1 MDDIAAH
8 LKSLLPKRPPA
19 KKPAKSSNIV
29 RKRAAAER
37 AVGPDAEQRLQGIE
51 EETAEYAERISARG
65 NLELQ
70 AAEMVAQLPNQLASI
85 SVRASGDPRLQAAVQ
100 KKAAERLA
108 AADITAGKVMHAI
121 GRIAFADIR
130 RAFDDEGGMVPINR
144 LDDDTAMA
152 ISSVDVET
160 KVERTKTEGMRSVTT
175 VKKLRMSDRMSALT
189 LLAKHF
195 KLVGDEGDGV
205 NALASALADRLDR
218 AQKRMHGTAPAQP
231 IEDAVIREPRAVDY
245 SSQQPQPE

>member
-8 LKSLLPKRPPA
+8 LKSLLPKRPPV
-19 KKPAKSSNIV
+19 KKPAKSGNII
-29 RKRAAAER
+29 RKRATAER
-37 AVGPDAEQRLQGIE
+37 AAAAGDPDAERRLQRVE

-70 AAEMVAQLPNQLASI
+70 AAEIVARKTVLPIDRCS
-85 SVRASGDPRLQAAVQ
+85 SDPRLQAAIA
-100 KKAAERLA
+100 KKTQERLA

-130 RAFDDEGGMVPINR
+130 RAFDDEGGMVPINQ

-160 KVERTKTEGMRSVTT
+160 KVERTLTEGMRSVTS

-245 SSQQPQPE
+245 GS

>member
-19 KKPAKSSNIV
+19 KKPAKSSNII

-37 AVGPDAEQRLQGIE
+37 AGGLDAEQRLQSIE
-51 EETAEYAERISARG
+51 EETAEYAERTAAW
-65 NLELQ
+65 NNPELQ
-70 AAEMVAQLPNQLASI
+70 AAELVAHHPAARRTSDPVLA
-85 SVRASGDPRLQAAVQ
+85 AAVQ
-100 KKAAERLA
+100 RKTAERLA

-130 RAFDDEGGMVPINR
+130 RAFDDQGGMVPINQ

-160 KVERTKTEGMRSVTT
+160 KVERTKTEGMRSVTS

-245 SSQQPQPE
+245 GS

>member
-8 LKSLLPKRPPA
+8 LKSLLPNRPPA
-19 KKPAKSSNIV
+19 KKPATSGDII
-29 RKRAAAER
+29 RKRATAER
-37 AVGPDAEQRLQGIE
+37 AAAAGDPDAERRLQRVE
-51 EETAEYAERISARG
+51 EDTAEYAERISIRG
-65 NLELQ
+65 NAELQ
-70 AAEMVAQLPNQLASI
+70 AAELVARHPAARRTSDPVLA
-85 SVRASGDPRLQAAVQ
+85 AAIQ
-100 KKAAERLA
+100 RKTAERLA

-130 RAFDDEGGMVPINR
+130 RAFDDQGGMVPINQ

-160 KVERTKTEGMRSVTT
+160 KVERTQAQGMRSVTS

-205 NALASALADRLDR
+205 NAIASALADRLDQ